1 MDDTQAKLL
10 TEQFNHFRDS
20 IESRF
25 QRIEKDLKHHEQ
37 LEAEKLKAVR
47 SILDIMKTD
56 MHDHE
61 NRIRKID
68 DLVISAKTTN
78 TIFQAGQAGLTLI
91 ASAIA
96 AWLGSSK

>member
-1 MDDTQAKLL
+1 MDDIQAQLL

-25 QRIEKDLKHHEQ
+25 RRIEKELRHHEQ
-37 LEAEKLKAVR
+37 LEAEKLKAIR
-47 SILDIMKTD
+47 SNIEGIKYEMQ
-56 MHDHE
+56 DHE

-68 DLVISAKTTN
+68 DLVISTKTTA

-91 ASAIA
+91 AAAIA
-96 AWLGSSK
+96 AWLGSRT